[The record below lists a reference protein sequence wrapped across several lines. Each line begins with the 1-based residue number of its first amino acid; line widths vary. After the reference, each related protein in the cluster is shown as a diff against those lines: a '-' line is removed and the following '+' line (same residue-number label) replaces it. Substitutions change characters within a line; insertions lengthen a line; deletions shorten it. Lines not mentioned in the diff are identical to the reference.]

1 MIYQSL
7 RLMKYSWLI
16 IFLTSISYS
25 QYALDPGF
33 GSNGITQVDFGPNFN
48 DSPNDM
54 LLLPDSKLLA
64 AGISINSFDYF
75 IAMTRLLPD
84 GEIDSAGFGLNGRT
98 FLHFVLRDQ
107 AHDIELQSDD
117 KIVVAGTEAEGNGG
131 SQITPALYRF
141 NADGSLDTSFAD
153 SGKIAI
159 RYDNVSSG
167 EFYGVSVQHDGKIL
181 AAGNSTGNANGG
193 VAGFGAM
200 RFLPNG
206 NIDTTYGINGK
217 ARIVENILYHPIACL
232 FLSDTG
238 IVMATVSY
246 INGIEQF
253 VLGKMDSLGNRDTTF
268 GDNGFVLTG
277 IPAVYNFTGGE
288 SLALTNEN
296 KIILAGTTLDST
308 SQDLFSVFRFSLQG
322 SIDSTFGTNGRTDI
336 KLSNYDIVYDMKIDQ
351 NNKILLA
358 GQAGNEAGLA
368 RLNPDGS
375 PDTSFA
381 PGGKLSMNLN
391 NNLGTHYLTNCLPMQ
406 NGDILAGGYDF
417 ASNAGNFILTKLT
430 MGTTGI
436 ELKSSIQPANFELL
450 QNYPNPFNPSTKI
463 DFNLPSESYVKIN
476 VYNLLGEKVKEL
488 LDSRESAGKH
498 YAYFDAGDLASGVYI
513 YQVTAESVAGKNFF
527 RKEMKMVLLK

>member
-1 MIYQSL
+1 
-7 RLMKYSWLI
+7 MKYSWLI

-25 QYALDPGF
+25 QYTLDPGF
-33 GSNGITQVDFGPNFN
+33 GSNGVTEVDFGPNFN

-54 LLLPDSKLLA
+54 ILLPDGSIMA

-75 IAMTRLLPD
+75 IALIRLLPD
-84 GEIDSAGFGLNGRT
+84 GMVDSSGFGTNGKT
-98 FLHFVLRDQ
+98 LLHFVLRDQ
-107 AHDIELQSDD
+107 ANDIELQSDD

-141 NADGSLDTSFAD
+141 NPDGSLDTSFAD

-167 EFYGVSVQHDGKIL
+167 EFYGVSVQQNGKIL
-181 AAGNSTGNANGG
+181 AAGSSTGNANGG

-217 ARIVENILYHPIACL
+217 ARIVESILYHPVACL

-268 GDNGFVLTG
+268 GDNGFVVTG

-296 KIILAGTTLDST
+296 KIILAGSTPDSNG
-308 SQDLFSVFRFSLQG
+308 QNLFSVFRFSLEG

-358 GQAGNEAGLA
+358 GEAGNQGGLA

-381 PGGKLSMNLN
+381 PEGKLTINLN
-391 NNLGTHYLTNCLPMQ
+391 NNQGTHYLTNCLPMQ

-417 ASNAGNFILTKLT
+417 ASNAGNFIIAKITR
-430 MGTTGI
+430 GATGI
-436 ELKSSIQPANFELL
+436 ELNSNLQPENFELS

-463 DFNLPSESYVKIN
+463 DFNLPSESYVKIS

-488 LDSRESAGKH
+488 LNSRESAGKH
-498 YAYFDAGDLASGVYI
+498 SANFYAGGLASGVYI
-513 YQVTAESVAGKNFF
+513 YQVTAESITGKNYF
-527 RKEMKMVLLK
+527 RKELKMVLLK